1 MKSHTTSRFRKLFER
16 LPADIKQQ
24 AREAYKLFK
33 QDPYHP
39 QLHFKQ
45 VHQKQPIYS
54 ARVTY
59 RYRTIGILESD
70 VIVWFWIGSHEDYN
84 KLLKQL

>member
-1 MKSHTTSRFRKLFER
+1 VKSHTTRRFRKLLER

-24 AREAYKLFK
+24 AKEAYKLFK

-39 QLHFKQ
+39 QLNFKQ
-45 VHQKQPIYS
+45 VHQNQPIYS

-59 RYRTIGILESD
+59 RYRAVDILED
-70 VIVWFWIGSHEDYN
+70 NAMVWFWIGSHDDYD
-84 KLLKQL
+84 KLLRQR